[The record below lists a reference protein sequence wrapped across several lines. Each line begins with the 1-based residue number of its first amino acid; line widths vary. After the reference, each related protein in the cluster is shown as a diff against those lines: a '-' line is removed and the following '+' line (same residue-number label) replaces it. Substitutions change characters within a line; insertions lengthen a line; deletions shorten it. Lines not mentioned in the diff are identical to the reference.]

1 MSLIKRSCDGK
12 FKMDWGAVLTMII
25 SAILG
30 GVISAPGVYYGIK
43 YDLRQQDYRTTKVET
58 RVEYLD
64 NTVNNLRLKDAA
76 DSANFANACLT
87 LNEIK
92 KAVDDIRKEQIRRE
106 RKER

>member
-1 MSLIKRSCDGK
+1 MSLIKRSGDGRVK
-12 FKMDWGAVLTMII
+12 VDWGAALMMII

-43 YDLRQQDYRTTKVET
+43 YDLRQQDYRTTNVEKKVD
-58 RVEYLD
+58 YLD